1 MAEGL
6 KIVHILHERVA
17 NRIDGPAKEE
27 NEKINRGTVFLV
39 LANAL
44 IVLLEDEQL
53 GKRLVEYLRD

>member
-6 KIVHILHERVA
+6 KIVHILHERVS

-27 NEKINRGTVFLV
+27 SAKIDRGIVFLV

-44 IVLLEDEQL
+44 IVLLDDQSL
-53 GKRLVEYLRD
+53 GERLIDYLKD